1 MAQTGLA
8 QPVTTKPSNAAGE
21 FSVKFSPLAVAD
33 IFDGNLSAGAEYR
46 LSNKWSVNMEAGW
59 IFYSLYAQRTRRT
72 NGIILRPSIRL
83 YLGQSELF
91 FLELQ
96 GHYKYVSYDIKDTL
110 FYDASGSTP
119 AYGLDTTFKFN
130 RKVLGFHFTGGIKVP
145 LTNDRRLSMEFYLGL
160 GMHYKWQTYFRHP
173 KSVYRAEDK
182 NRIIRIHDMNGAGGI
197 AFPAGIRF
205 VYRIR

>member
-1 MAQTGLA
+1 
-8 QPVTTKPSNAAGE
+8 
-21 FSVKFSPLAVAD
+21 
-33 IFDGNLSAGAEYR
+33 
-46 LSNKWSVNMEAGW
+46 MEAGW

-72 NGIILRPSIRL
+72 NGIILRPSIRW
-83 YLGQSELF
+83 YLSQSEHI

-110 FYDASGSTP
+110 SYDASGTTP

-130 RKVLGFHFTGGIKVP
+130 RKVMGVHFMTGIKVP
-145 LTNDRRLSMEFYLGL
+145 LSNNRRFWMEFYLGI

-173 KSVYRAEDK
+173 KSIYRAEDK
-182 NRIIRIHDMNGAGGI
+182 NRIIRIHDMNGDGGP

-205 VYRIR
+205 VYQIR